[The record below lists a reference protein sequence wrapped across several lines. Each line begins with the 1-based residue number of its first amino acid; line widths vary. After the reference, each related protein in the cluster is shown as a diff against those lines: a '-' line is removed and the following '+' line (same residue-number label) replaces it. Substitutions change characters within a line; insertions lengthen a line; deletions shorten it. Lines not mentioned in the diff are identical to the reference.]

1 VHHAAAV
8 AIHDPNPTSLTL
20 IFTCGDQVLSIRHKE
35 IRPNFERVVVDR
47 VAVAGEAAAI
57 RGRSSADDWGERC
70 GQMSPSRAS
79 LEQSSPLGNDP
90 RLDLRAAPEHVER
103 HCKTIGEGGLGSEA
117 EPLGA
122 ALRIADRD
130 PHLAATRGTAMHD
143 EF

>member
-1 VHHAAAV
+1 
-8 AIHDPNPTSLTL
+8 
-20 IFTCGDQVLSIRHKE
+20 
-35 IRPNFERVVVDR
+35 
-47 VAVAGEAAAI
+47 
-57 RGRSSADDWGERC
+57 
-70 GQMSPSRAS
+70 MSPSRAS

-117 EPLGA
+117 EPLGG

-143 EF
+143 EFCSAQLCHGLRKAPHTRCFAGTDIEDECTGGRRPHRAAQRADCIAYISEIAGLLTISVNLDRFAAK